1 MKITGTITY
10 VDLSGGFWGIEGDDG
25 QKYTPNEHLPET
37 FQQEGLKVKA
47 EVTPANGFGI
57 FMWGQQVNVIKI
69 EQL

>member
-1 MKITGTITY
+1 MMITGTITY

-25 QKYTPNEHLPET
+25 QKYTPNDQLPDT
-37 FQQEGLKVKA
+37 FHQEGLKVKA
-47 EVTPANGFGI
+47 ELRPANGFGI